1 MADFVMVYL
10 LPDGGEERFE
20 LTPNTSYRLGSKP
33 DNDVVIPQKDVS
45 RHHAVVRV
53 HDGWFHVTDL
63 KSKNGTFV
71 NGNQTTA
78 AEFRP
83 GDMLALSSARL
94 LFIEEGSQASTGS
107 GRRDESGVGSTP
119 SNQPQDETGQV
130 RIHVGVDDVVRLMDV
145 TARAMEHRALAE
157 PLAWAVDHLDLD
169 AALVVYRDPDGRVA
183 VVSSAGDLG
192 PLVGQPRILSEIA
205 AGAIREGSGRSRI
218 RHAFEVREDLLVAGA
233 RDHHVLILRY
243 AGSPPAV
250 LDVQAVLASVNTIL
264 SGDVSPGQQHGVDP
278 SGDPENLEGILH
290 GASDE
295 ISDVRRRAV
304 AIAAGRRSARLIG
317 ENGAGKQ
324 RLARFIHNV
333 SDSTAGR
340 FVAVDLAAIE
350 GSSLEAEL
358 FGDGDLVGRV
368 TMARGGTL
376 FLIGVETLSEHVQGR
391 LSEVLDSFE
400 RQDEPVILIT
410 AVLPDDDGRPPK
422 WQAVE
427 KNRGCEAVEIPP
439 LRRRRCDVPLI
450 AAAVLAREIQ
460 HAGLPPTSLSPEVAT
475 MLTRYAWPGNVSELR
490 EEIIRAAVAS
500 GGGAVQVHHFSPSIR
515 EASGENL
522 EGDDLTLESFL
533 GLPLAEAR
541 DRFEGWLIR
550 RTLTES
556 GGNQSLA
563 ARRMGMSRAGLF
575 KKIRKLDIDV

>member
-130 RIHVGVDDVVRLMDV
+130 RIHVGVDDVVKLMDV

-264 SGDVSPGQQHGVDP
+264 SGDASPGQQHGVDP

-304 AIAAGRRSARLIG
+304 AIAAGRRSAR
-317 ENGAGKQ
+317 
-324 RLARFIHNV
+324 
-333 SDSTAGR
+333 
-340 FVAVDLAAIE
+340 
-350 GSSLEAEL
+350 
-358 FGDGDLVGRV
+358 
-368 TMARGGTL
+368 
-376 FLIGVETLSEHVQGR
+376 LIGVETLSEHVQGR